1 MKGNRWLRS
10 TVGLF
15 VLALLQEI
23 PGAYGDE
30 AVQTS
35 AAVRRAEQAMEALQ
49 QRLQAR
55 LRTALE
61 EKGPAGAV
69 SVCRMEAQELA
80 RAVANEAG
88 FELGRTSHKLRN
100 PANAPRAW
108 VIPYLERAAGQPA
121 SSVPQVVVD
130 LGDRIGVLRP
140 IATAGPCLI
149 CHGAPQGFDPALRDE
164 LAKLYPADRATGF
177 REGEFRGFFWAEVP
191 KPK

>member
-49 QRLQAR
+49 QRLQTR

-69 SVCRMEAQELA
+69 SVCRMEAKELA

-121 SSVPQVVVD
+121 SSVRQVVVD

-140 IATAGPCLI
+140 IAAAGPCLI
-149 CHGAPQGFDPALRDE
+149 CHGAPESFDPALRDE
-164 LAKLYPADRATGF
+164 LAKLYPTDRATGF